1 MLQWNWCLT
10 PSEWGLSACRLLFV
24 AWCLLLLLYGPPGR
38 VAIKLALGFA
48 ALVYDSHQTATM
60 LLFSTSASRKGCH
73 TLEVILPCAW
83 NAVEADRAL
92 RACTNKNNDAWRD
105 YMHGPAALLR
115 VRMEAQPEDLW
126 PQCVKCPACDKH
138 LRRHKE
144 YSFAGVLQKHL
155 KSIDRN

>member
-60 LLFSTSASRKGCH
+60 SLFSTSASRKGYMLYAICYMLYAICYMLYSCRVCCCYCCCCRRLGCLH
-73 TLEVILPCAW
+73 VPLALQATLHRRQDESPATFPFQDLSGS
-83 NAVEADRAL
+83 
-92 RACTNKNNDAWRD
+92 
-105 YMHGPAALLR
+105 HGHEFIQA
-115 VRMEAQPEDLW
+115 
-126 PQCVKCPACDKH
+126 
-138 LRRHKE
+138 
-144 YSFAGVLQKHL
+144 
-155 KSIDRN
+155 